1 MRGYAREVAFATVY
15 QELINSNSADSLDY
29 SMFDESKLT
38 DDDKQFVAN
47 LVQYVNSHQADI
59 DSIISQLST
68 SFKLDRIYRID
79 LSVLRLA
86 IAELQST
93 DTPVPVVIN
102 EAVVIA
108 KKYSTSKSVS
118 YVNGILAQYVR
129 RNNG

>member
-93 DTPVPVVIN
+93 DTPAPVVIN
-102 EAVVIA
+102 EAVGIA